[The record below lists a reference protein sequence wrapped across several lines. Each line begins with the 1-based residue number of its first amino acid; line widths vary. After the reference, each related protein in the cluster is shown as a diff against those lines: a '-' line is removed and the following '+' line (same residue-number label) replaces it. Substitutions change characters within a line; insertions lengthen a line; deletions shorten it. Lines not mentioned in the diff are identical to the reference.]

1 MDQIQ
6 SSFGFWSKLS
16 PNWTSLGLKMTELG
30 FFIKSI
36 FVSKIESNNV
46 LVRFRSNLGLNM
58 VTSKHPIL
66 KMNSYDS
73 NPRNQFESKLNQI
86 QKFNMV
92 QIFLYPIICNLHH
105 KLNLEFSRVKFGS
118 ESKINFWSNFQ
129 MKQTRFE
136 AD

>member
-1 MDQIQ
+1 MSQKWTRFKVHLG
-6 SSFGFWSKLS
+6 FGPNWIK
-16 PNWTSLGLKMTELG
+16 NWTSLGLKMKELG

-58 VTSKHPIL
+58 VTSKHPLWKWIPMIQIL
-66 KMNSYDS
+66 GTN
-73 NPRNQFESKLNQI
+73 LNQNWTRF
-86 QKFNMV
+86 KSSM
-92 QIFLYPIICNLHH
+92 YPIICNLHH

>member
-1 MDQIQ
+1 
-6 SSFGFWSKLS
+6 
-16 PNWTSLGLKMTELG
+16 
-30 FFIKSI
+30 
-36 FVSKIESNNV
+36 
-46 LVRFRSNLGLNM
+46 M

-66 KMNSYDS
+66 KMNFYDS